1 MISFTEKALEVMAD
15 AVTDDSQMIR
25 VSVRGGGCSGFMY
38 GVEVEENPRED
49 DLVIEF
55 EGVDVKI
62 CMDPKSSFML
72 DKTIVDYEST
82 LASSGFKFV
91 NENATKTCG
100 CGQSFGCG

>member
-1 MISFTEKALEVMAD
+1 MISFTEKAIEVMKD
-15 AVTDDSQMIR
+15 AVSDDQMIR

-38 GVEVEENPRED
+38 GVEVEDTPKED

-55 EGVDVKI
+55 DEDDLKI
-62 CMDPKSSFML
+62 CIDPKSSFML
-72 DKTIVDYEST
+72 DSTIVDYEST